1 MLRTR
6 YRKIV
11 FYAARVILELIFY
24 NVILARIGFR
34 KRVTASRV
42 ERLRRIAADY
52 RALAVEMGGL
62 LIKVGQFLSTRADV
76 LPPIV
81 IDELAQM
88 QDEVP
93 PETFE
98 AIRQVVEAEL
108 ECPLD
113 TCFVEF
119 DPTSLAA
126 ASLGQVHRASL
137 WLSQGQPSE
146 GQDVKRL
153 TPVVV
158 KVQRPGIEDIVNTD
172 LAAIRTIGKWLQ
184 RYPAIRRHADVPA
197 LIAEFTRIVL
207 EEVDYIAEGRNAEI
221 FAENF
226 ADRPDVRI
234 PYIVWSHT
242 TQRVLTMEDV
252 YAIKVT
258 DYDAITA
265 AGVDR
270 VEVSQRLID
279 VYYQQIFEDG
289 FFHADPHPGNLFVAP
304 TSAPSDRRKLGRQS
318 GLGNPSV
325 FCPWSKTPPSAGQD
339 WQLTFVDF
347 GMAERVP
354 ASLRAGLREMVIAIG
369 TKDAHRLVQAYQ
381 QLNMLLPGTDLR
393 TLEVAHE
400 QILERFW
407 GLSMTELR
415 EIDLDEM
422 RDFAQENRELFYEMP
437 FQLPQNLI
445 FLFRTLGILSGL
457 CTGLDPDLNLWES
470 FVPYAERVMAEEV
483 SANWRIWLEEV
494 GESGKA
500 VLVLP
505 KHLDSVLVKADHLLE
520 EVEAGRLLEMFF
532 PSLEPLLERL
542 EFVMHRLVTA
552 LVVTAMFLGGSYLFA
567 QGEKGMGHFL
577 IVGAILTQAWVLVHR
592 MMRTKR
598 KKNS

>member
-11 FYAARVILELIFY
+11 FYAARVIWELIFY
-24 NVILARIGFR
+24 DVILARIGFR

-76 LPPIV
+76 LPPVV

-93 PETFE
+93 PEAFE

-108 ECPLD
+108 DCPLD

-126 ASLGQVHRASL
+126 ASLGQVHRARL
-137 WLSQGQPSE
+137 WLSQDQPSE
-146 GQDVKRL
+146 GEEAKRL

-172 LAAIRTIGKWLQ
+172 LAAIRTIGKWLK

-258 DYDAITA
+258 DYEAITA

-304 TSAPSDRRKLGRQS
+304 TSASSSKRKL
-318 GLGNPSV
+318 
-325 FCPWSKTPPSAGQD
+325 CPLSKAPPSAGQD

-354 ASLRAGLREMVIAIG
+354 ASLRAGLREMVIALG
-369 TKDAHRLVQAYQ
+369 TKDAHRLVLAYQ

-400 QILERFW
+400 QVLERFW
-407 GLSMTELR
+407 GLSMTELL

-422 RDFAQENRELFYEMP
+422 RAFAQENRELFYEMP

-457 CTGLDPDLNLWES
+457 CTSLDPDLNLWES
-470 FVPYAERVMAEEV
+470 FVPYAERIMAEEV
-483 SANWRIWLEEV
+483 STNWRIWLQEV

-505 KHLDSVLVKADHLLE
+505 KHLDSVLIKADHLLE
-520 EVEAGRLLEMFF
+520 EVEAGRLLELFF
-532 PSLEPLLERL
+532 PSLEPLFGRL
-542 EFVMHRLVTA
+542 EFAIHRLVTA
-552 LVVTAMFLGGSYLFA
+552 LVVTAMFLGGSYLYA

-592 MMRTKR
+592 MMRARRKR
-598 KKNS
+598 NI